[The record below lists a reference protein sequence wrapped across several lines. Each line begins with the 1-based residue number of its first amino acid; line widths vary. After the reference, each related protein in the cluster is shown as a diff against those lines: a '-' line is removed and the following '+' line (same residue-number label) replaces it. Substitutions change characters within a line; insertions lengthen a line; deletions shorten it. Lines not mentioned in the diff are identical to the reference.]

1 MMKLYLADFFSQ
13 IEKSSALLPCFKRK
27 AKQLSATVLC

>member
-13 IEKSSALLPCFKRK
+13 IEKV
-27 AKQLSATVLC
+27 VLCCLALNEKRNN